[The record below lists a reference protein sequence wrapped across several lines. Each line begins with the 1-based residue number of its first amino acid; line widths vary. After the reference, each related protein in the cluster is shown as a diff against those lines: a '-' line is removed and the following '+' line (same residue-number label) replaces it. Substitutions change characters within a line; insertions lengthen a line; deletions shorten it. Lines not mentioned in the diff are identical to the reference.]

1 MEILPMYDLETSGTD
16 HLENICITD
25 KDLIKR
31 AFTYMDSQPR
41 GNGSEFSKFEFSL
54 ESSSFLINN
63 IYC

>member
-1 MEILPMYDLETSGTD
+1 MYDLETSGTG
-16 HLENICITD
+16 HLENIGITD

-31 AFTYMDSQPR
+31 AFTSIDSQPH

-54 ESSSFLINN
+54 ESSNFIINN